1 MRVLYG
7 IQCTGNGH
15 ITRSI
20 DFVNELRKY
29 VRVDVVTSGA
39 DSDVKLPFSVKY
51 KLNGLSYYFGKNGSF
66 DLLKTLFGNNVFR
79 FVREINA
86 IPVHYY
92 DLVVSDFEP
101 ISAWAAKKHWVYCVA
116 LSNQAALVH
125 SKVKKPKVFSPIS
138 KLIIDFFCP
147 SDKQYGL
154 FYQKYSEDLYFPPI
168 RSEVLS
174 LQPTFGDYY
183 VVYLPF
189 YGEEKIVSF
198 LKQFP
203 NEKWK
208 VFSKHA
214 KKKTKIGTIEVMP
227 ISQKAFLKS
236 LEGCKGVICSA
247 GFGTTSEALYLKK
260 KLLVVPMKNQYEQ
273 LCNAYALSQN
283 GVLSIKNLKKKNKED
298 ILDWLSSNEIPNINF
313 VDEKQKVVKRI
324 LTDYIKH
331 FEGEK
336 GV

>member
-29 VRVDVVTSGA
+29 VRVDVVTSG
-39 DSDVKLPFSVKY
+39 SHSEVQLPFNVKY

-66 DLLKTLFGNNVFR
+66 DLIKTLRGNNFFR
-79 FVREINA
+79 FLSEINS

-101 ISAWAAKKHWVYCVA
+101 ITAWAAKKHWVYCVA
-116 LSNQAALVH
+116 LSNQAALANA
-125 SKVKKPKVFSPIS
+125 SVKKPKVFSPIS
-138 KLIIDFFCP
+138 KLIIDYFCP

-154 FYQKYSEDLYFPPI
+154 FYQKYSNELFFPPI
-168 RSEVLS
+168 RDKVLN
-174 LQPTFGDYY
+174 LKPTVGDYY
-183 VVYLPF
+183 IVYLPF

-203 NEKWK
+203 NEKWR
-208 VFSKHA
+208 VFSKHS
-214 KKKTKIGTIEVMP
+214 KVNSKIGNITIMP
-227 ISQKAFLKS
+227 ITDSVFLKS
-236 LEGCKGVICSA
+236 LENCKGVMCSA

-273 LCNAYALSQN
+273 LCNAFTLQEN
-283 GVLSIKNLKKKNKED
+283 GVPIIKNLKMKHTAKVEKWLNNED
-298 ILDWLSSNEIPNINF
+298 LPKICF
-313 VDEKQKVVKRI
+313 KDEKEKVVKCI

-331 FEGEK
+331 IEGK
-336 GV
+336 QNL